1 MFGWFLIFSP
11 ILSGE
16 TEETLEEKLR
26 RGRLERSFYKWS
38 DDEGTS
44 GNEHY
49 NNRILSA
56 LFVVFNYELLSR
68 NSAVMN
74 IGISPAVLIMSS
86 LSSF

>member
-26 RGRLERSFYKWS
+26 RRRLEGSFYKWS

-68 NSAVMN
+68 NSAVIN

-86 LSSF
+86 LCSF

>member
-1 MFGWFLIFSP
+1 MFGWFLTFSP

-16 TEETLEEKLR
+16 TEEILEEKLR
-26 RGRLERSFYKWS
+26 RGRREGTFYKWS
-38 DDEGTS
+38 DDEETS

-49 NNRILSA
+49 NNHILFA

-68 NSAVMN
+68 NSAVIN

-86 LSSF
+86 LCSF